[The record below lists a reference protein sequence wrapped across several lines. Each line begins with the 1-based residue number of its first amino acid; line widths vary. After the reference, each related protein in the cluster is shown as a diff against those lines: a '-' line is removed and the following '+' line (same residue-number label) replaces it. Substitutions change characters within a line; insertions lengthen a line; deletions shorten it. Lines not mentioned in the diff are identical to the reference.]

1 MGKTSQD
8 ERDEAMKKTRKKNK
22 TVLIPAPFL
31 AALAAGAVFGAAP
44 VVGKLLLAVAAFV
57 IVHRL
62 TRHWRFPKGL
72 WRTNKSQQKQNE
84 GEKKQWFPY

>member
-1 MGKTSQD
+1 MGKTSED
-8 ERDEAMKKTRKKNK
+8 ERNEAMKKTRKKNK

-31 AALAAGAVFGAAP
+31 AALAAGAIFGAAP

-72 WRTNKSQQKQNE
+72 WRTKKSQQKQNE
-84 GEKKQWFPY
+84 GENKSWFPY

>member
-1 MGKTSQD
+1 MGKASQG

-31 AALAAGAVFGAAP
+31 AALAAGAIFGAAAI
-44 VVGKLLLAVAAFV
+44 VGKLLLAVAAFV

-72 WRTNKSQQKQNE
+72 WRTKNRKPEQKKG
-84 GEKKQWFPY
+84 GERKWFPY